1 MITEIKS
8 IVPRG
13 HGHNHDL
20 VISNDKL
27 YSLYESF
34 IRPYHEKGP
43 YTLPPMN
50 IFNLAFSYI
59 TRLIDDGNEDNILLK
74 SFRDMLSIMLSGRN
88 VYFENIKVT
97 NEIVAARKNYSKSID
112 IIRDL
117 REKLSQCYGFELDVN
132 GIDGSLGMTI
142 KQPKNLIY
150 AQAIMDLYMA
160 WYTYLFGASSIETGK
175 YSATVEYVKAMGTRE
190 EAYNMLIELLDER
203 FRNVE
208 DDIKIGD
215 SSSSSG
221 YTSSTGSSSDKNGK
235 PSFDS
240 NTDNSSGY
248 SSSTGSSSDN
258 KTDDSS
264 CSSGYPSCAD
274 SSDDEHKTGKHDK
287 HTHKRRKRHKHHK
300 HTKKCHERKR
310 DKHTS
315 PVYMQAAIVL
325 GGGMNIDMKSVINTC
340 KTSKKKPNKHNH
352 NRTHKSGK

>member
-1 MITEIKS
+1 
-8 IVPRG
+8 
-13 HGHNHDL
+13 
-20 VISNDKL
+20 
-27 YSLYESF
+27 
-34 IRPYHEKGP
+34 
-43 YTLPPMN
+43 MN

-59 TRLIDDGNEDNILLK
+59 TRLIDNGNEDNILLK

-97 NEIVAARKNYSKSID
+97 NEIVAARKNYSTSID
-112 IIRDL
+112 VIRDL

-132 GIDGSLGMTI
+132 GLDGSLGMTI
-142 KQPKNLIY
+142 KQPKNLLY

-160 WYTYLFGASSIETGK
+160 WYVYLFGTSNIETGK
-175 YSATVEYVKAMGTRE
+175 YLATTEYVKTMGTRE

-235 PSFDS
+235 SSFDS
-240 NTDNSSGY
+240 NTDD
-248 SSSTGSSSDN
+248 SSS
-258 KTDDSS
+258 
-264 CSSGYPSCAD
+264 SSGYPSCTD

-287 HTHKRRKRHKHHK
+287 HTHKRRKCHKNHK

-315 PVYMQAAIVL
+315 PAHMQAAIVL

-340 KTSKKKPNKHNH
+340 KTSKKKPSKHNH